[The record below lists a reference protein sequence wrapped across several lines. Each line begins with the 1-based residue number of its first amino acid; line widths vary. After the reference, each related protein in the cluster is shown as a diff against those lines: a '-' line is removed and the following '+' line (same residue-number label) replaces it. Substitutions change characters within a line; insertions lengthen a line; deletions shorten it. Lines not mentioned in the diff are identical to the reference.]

1 MKVSIKYSKNH
12 RDKTNVT
19 IESRDLWN
27 GDVTL
32 AKVIYPFLKKYR
44 NLYNGKNSM
53 CSYPMAFAPETCK
66 PEGPD
71 NQDRF
76 DEWIICLDKM
86 IYAFGWI
93 AKNHNW
99 DGPECK
105 NFNKAC
111 AKALKPYKKE
121 LKKLAA
127 QDIERF
133 KELKPNGALNSLEWD
148 KKSEILQPIY
158 AIYFKKFKEHHNKIQ
173 EGIDLFARYYGSLW
187 T

>member
-12 RDKTNVT
+12 RDTTDIT

-44 NLYNGKNSM
+44 NLYNGKNPMS
-53 CSYPMAFAPETCK
+53 SYPMAFAPDPCK

-93 AKNHNW
+93 AKNHDW
-99 DGPECK
+99 DGPSIK
-105 NFNKAC
+105 I
-111 AKALKPYKKE
+111 LIR
-121 LKKLAA
+121 LAR
-127 QDIERF
+127 RF
-133 KELKPNGALNSLEWD
+133 LSRT
-148 KKSEILQPIY
+148 KKS
-158 AIYFKKFKEHHNKIQ
+158 
-173 EGIDLFARYYGSLW
+173 
-187 T
+187 